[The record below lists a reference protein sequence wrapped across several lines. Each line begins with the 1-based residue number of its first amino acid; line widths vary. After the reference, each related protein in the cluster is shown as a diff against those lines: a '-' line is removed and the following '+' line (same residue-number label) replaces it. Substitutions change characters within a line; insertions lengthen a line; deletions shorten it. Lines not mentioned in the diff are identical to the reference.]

1 MCQEQKWT
9 ACMLPM
15 GLFDPANARIPLHGV
30 VMHCEAGARF
40 GGFAHAGSRSLTVNP
55 SNCMR
60 TYLMDL
66 LERLSMPEPGVSS
79 ADSIS
84 WHAHREAEQ
93 LRDLALVADL
103 DEFLSSNPP
112 ARKRTAAYF
121 IVGAIGKNCG
131 SGECASMLIKYASS
145 EKDKYALHDLL
156 DRLAEIP
163 KPNHIDLEPLFALLE
178 DQRWL
183 VRHAAIRSLMNV
195 SSPEPEVRLL
205 ALLGSTT
212 DPHDLIYCHAT
223 LNRIGTAKSLA
234 ALRSNLTSRKRDVKL
249 SAAAAIDA
257 IEARI
262 RAH

>member
-1 MCQEQKWT
+1 MVLSRTGKLEICF
-9 ACMLPM
+9 
-15 GLFDPANARIPLHGV
+15 G
-30 VMHCEAGARF
+30 RF
-40 GGFAHAGSRSLTVNP
+40 VHAASRSLTVN
-55 SNCMR
+55 SWKYMR
-60 TYLMDL
+60 TYLIDL
-66 LERLSMPEPGVSS
+66 LGRLSTPEPGVSS
-79 ADSIS
+79 GDSIS

-93 LRDLALVADL
+93 LRDLALIADL

-112 ARKRTAAYF
+112 ARSRTAAYF

-131 SGECASMLIKYASS
+131 SDECASMLIKYAQK
-145 EKDKYALHDLL
+145 EKDKYALHGLL

-163 KPNHIDLEPLFALLE
+163 KPKHIDLKPLFALLE
-178 DQRWL
+178 DKRWL

-212 DPHDLIYCHAT
+212 DPDDLVHCHAT

-234 ALRSNLTSRKRDVKL
+234 ALRSNLSSRKRDVKL

>member
-1 MCQEQKWT
+1 
-9 ACMLPM
+9 
-15 GLFDPANARIPLHGV
+15 
-30 VMHCEAGARF
+30 MH
-40 GGFAHAGSRSLTVNP
+40 
-55 SNCMR
+55 

-93 LRDLALVADL
+93 LRDLALVANL
-103 DEFLSSNPP
+103 DEFLASDPP

-121 IVGAIGKNCG
+121 IVGAIGKNSG
-131 SGECASMLIKYASS
+131 SGECASMLIKYASN
-145 EKDKYALHDLL
+145 EKDKYALHGLL

-163 KPNHIDLEPLFALLE
+163 KPENINLEPLFGLLE
-178 DQRWL
+178 DKRWL
-183 VRHAAIRSLMNV
+183 IRHAAIRSLMNV
-195 SSPEPEVRLL
+195 SSPEPELRLL

-234 ALRSNLTSRKRDVKL
+234 ALRSNLSSRKRDVKL

-262 RAH
+262 RAN

>member
-1 MCQEQKWT
+1 
-9 ACMLPM
+9 
-15 GLFDPANARIPLHGV
+15 
-30 VMHCEAGARF
+30 
-40 GGFAHAGSRSLTVNP
+40 
-55 SNCMR
+55 MR
-60 TYLMDL
+60 TYLIEL
-66 LERLSMPEPGVSS
+66 LERVSLPEPGVSS

-93 LRDLALVADL
+93 LRDPVLIADL

-131 SGECASMLIKYASS
+131 SGECASMLIKYAST
-145 EKDKYALHDLL
+145 EKDEDALHCLL
-156 DRLAEIP
+156 DRLAHVP
-163 KPNHIDLEPLFALLE
+163 KPKHIDLEPLFALLE
-178 DQRWL
+178 DKRWL
-183 VRHAAIRSLMNV
+183 VRHAAIRALINS

-212 DPHDLIYCHAT
+212 DPGDLVYCHAT

-234 ALRSNLTSRKRDVKL
+234 ALRSNLTYRRRDVKL
-249 SAAAAIDA
+249 TAALA
-257 IEARI
+257 IEAIQARI

>member
-1 MCQEQKWT
+1 
-9 ACMLPM
+9 
-15 GLFDPANARIPLHGV
+15 
-30 VMHCEAGARF
+30 
-40 GGFAHAGSRSLTVNP
+40 
-55 SNCMR
+55 MR
-60 TYLMDL
+60 TYLIDL

-93 LRDLALVADL
+93 LRDLALVVDL

-112 ARKRTAAYF
+112 ARKRTAACC

-131 SGECASMLIKYASS
+131 SAECVSMLIKYASN
-145 EKDKYALHDLL
+145 EKDKYALGGLL

-163 KPNHIDLEPLFALLE
+163 KPKHIDLEPLFALLE
-178 DQRWL
+178 DKRWL

-195 SSPEPEVRLL
+195 SSPEPEVQLL

-212 DPHDLIYCHAT
+212 DPHDLICCHAT
-223 LNRIGTAKSLA
+223 LNRIGTAKSLTS
-234 ALRSNLTSRKRDVKL
+234 LRSNLKSRKRDVKL
-249 SAAAAIDA
+249 SAAVAIDA